1 MSHEI
6 STRVLLQQLADGSP
20 DDELTLEQLLDSFRH
35 RSYGLFLM
43 LVLIPVFIP
52 IPAGQGALSGLLTT
66 LIGAQMLWQMEHP
79 WVPRFIGRKT
89 FKRVHIINFLKHCD
103 RWLGY
108 IERLCHPRYGYA
120 FDHACAGA
128 FSGLQRLW
136 WPARIVAFTG
146 LLLVIL
152 GILLALPILGTNYP
166 FGAIILAYSLGFIER
181 DGILLGLGWIL
192 GLIEIV
198 AAVVFS
204 SLLIELTQ
212 KFIAYFT

>member
-89 FKRVHIINFLKHCD
+89 FKRVHIINFQKHFD

-108 IERLCHPRYGYA
+108 IERLCKPRYEYA
-120 FDHACAGA
+120 FDHAWARA
-128 FSGLQRLW
+128 FS
-136 WPARIVAFTG
+136 G

>member
-35 RSYGLFLM
+35 RSYGLFLL

-52 IPAGQGALSGLLTT
+52 IPAGQGAFSGLLTT

-79 WVPRFIGRKT
+79 WVPDFIGRKT
-89 FKRVHIINFLKHCD
+89 FKRGHIINFRKHFD

-108 IERLCHPRYGYA
+108 IEKLCKPRYEYA
-120 FDHACAGA
+120 FDHAWARA
-128 FSGLQRLW
+128 FSG
-136 WPARIVAFTG
+136 F
-146 LLLVIL
+146 LLIIL

-166 FGAIILAYSLGFIER
+166 FGAIILAFSLGFIER

-192 GLIEIV
+192 GLAEIV

-212 KFIAYFT
+212 KFIAYFA

>member
-52 IPAGQGALSGLLTT
+52 IPAGQGAVSGLLTT
-66 LIGAQMLWQMEHP
+66 LIGAQMLWHMEHP
-79 WVPRFIGRKT
+79 WMPRFIGRKT
-89 FKRVHIINFLKHCD
+89 FKRANIINFQKHFD

-108 IERLCHPRYGYA
+108 IEKLCKPRYEYA
-120 FDHACAGA
+120 FDHAWARA
-128 FSGLQRLW
+128 FS
-136 WPARIVAFTG
+136 G

-166 FGAIILAYSLGFIER
+166 FGAIILAFSLGFIER

-198 AAVVFS
+198 VAVVFS

>member
-6 STRVLLQQLADGSP
+6 STRALLQQLADGSP

-52 IPAGQGALSGLLTT
+52 IPAGQGAVSGLLTT

-89 FKRVHIINFLKHCD
+89 FKRANIINFQKHFD

-108 IERLCHPRYGYA
+108 IEKLCKPRYEYA
-120 FDHACAGA
+120 FDHAWARA
-128 FSGLQRLW
+128 FSGM
-136 WPARIVAFTG
+136 
-146 LLLVIL
+146 LLVIL

-166 FGAIILAYSLGFIER
+166 FGAIILAFSLGFIER

-192 GLIEIV
+192 GLIEII

>member
-6 STRVLLQQLADGSP
+6 STRVLLQQLADGRP
-20 DDELTLEQLLDSFRH
+20 EDELTLEQLLDSFRH

-79 WVPRFIGRKT
+79 WVPRFIGRKS
-89 FKRVHIINFLKHCD
+89 FKRAHIINFQKHFD

-108 IERLCHPRYGYA
+108 IERLCKPRYEYA
-120 FDHACAGA
+120 FDHAWARA
-128 FSGLQRLW
+128 FS
-136 WPARIVAFTG
+136 G

-181 DGILLGLGWIL
+181 DGILLGLGWIF
-192 GLIEIV
+192 GLIEII

-204 SLLIELTQ
+204 SLLIDLTQ
-212 KFIAYFT
+212 QFIAYFS